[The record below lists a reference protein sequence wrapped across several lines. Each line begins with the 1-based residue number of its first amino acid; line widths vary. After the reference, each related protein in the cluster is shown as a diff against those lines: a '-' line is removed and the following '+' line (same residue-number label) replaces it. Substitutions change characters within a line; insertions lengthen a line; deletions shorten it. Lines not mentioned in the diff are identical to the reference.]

1 MFVLYIKYYSII
13 SITNDSIMKKINIV
27 CILIISIILTSC
39 SLNKITSLLDKESND
54 KKEIIKQKKS
64 TKTLCPVTKIPYSTS
79 VYKENTYSNKYQA
92 KLRKV
97 VSGCKFI
104 ILKNNNE
111 KNQILINFQA
121 YIDIK
126 YIKKPIK
133 DPLDKLN
140 MYIAIVDNQGKLL
153 TKLLAPIRT
162 DNIKQVNKNILNVV
176 KDSKFKFTY
185 DKKYKDFFIYY
196 GFQK

>member
-1 MFVLYIKYYSII
+1 
-13 SITNDSIMKKINIV
+13 MKKINII
-27 CILIISIILTSC
+27 CILVISIILTSC
-39 SLNKITSLLDKESND
+39 SLNKITNLLYKEPND
-54 KKEIIKQKKS
+54 KKEIRKQKSS
-64 TKTLCPVTKIPYSTS
+64 TKAFCPVAKIPYSTS
-79 VYKENTYSNKYQA
+79 FYEENTYSNKYQV

-97 VSGCKFI
+97 VSRCKFI

-133 DPLDKLN
+133 KPLDKLY

-162 DNIKQVNKNILNVV
+162 DNIKQVNKNIFNIV